1 MHDLK
6 SVNRFMEYFALDCC
20 IDALQYVQTQ
30 PLGRGKMELKPGR
43 RLKIARELMGVNRN
57 QFSKMTGID
66 YLRVVTIEEDRG
78 RMSVDD
84 LALIVK
90 LFPELMNWLVL
101 GETLDI
107 ETFAASKNEH
117 MIMLADNLETHGM
130 PEADE

>member
-1 MHDLK
+1 
-6 SVNRFMEYFALDCC
+6 
-20 IDALQYVQTQ
+20 
-30 PLGRGKMELKPGR
+30 MELKPGR